1 MSITST
7 SISATLNEK
16 HRGKKLNITNQNKNL
31 ISNALSFIWLITN
44 KKIERCTF
52 LMNNTGNA
60 VKIDYKKGEG
70 SLFFDLHNNEKL
82 LSNFA
87 VRIGHFFSNLGLS
100 LCKV

>member
-1 MSITST
+1 MS
-7 SISATLNEK
+7 SISAILNEK
-16 HRGKKLNITNQNKNL
+16 HRGKKLNITDQNKNL
-31 ISNALSFIWLITN
+31 ISNALSLIWLITN

-52 LMNNTGNA
+52 ITNNIGDA
-60 VKIDYKKGEG
+60 VKIDYKKGKG

-87 VRIGHFFSNLGLS
+87 VRIGHFFSNLGLF